1 MKTILASIA
10 VVLTLTACNVSGMT
24 SSAIP
29 GVAGGAPRD
38 TQDFLGGAPSAK
50 VRVALFDA
58 PLTTMPGV
66 KVNIAL
72 DGVQLLTSN
81 GAVPFVSY
89 SQHQIV
95 NLLDLQHNALTFDG
109 TTPSG
114 RYSGVRLLID
124 SAHSNVTFGSMTI
137 PIVWGTPGHPSTSPV
152 IAVDFDVAFTAGSL
166 LNLNTPAKVA
176 LDFNVMQSV
185 RFVNGTIY
193 VQPSVT
199 AANAAAQVTGTI
211 KNRVGKPVANASVLA
226 TDLTGRVVNVT
237 ATGADGTFTLHALP
251 PGAYTIVVKNSYVTA
266 SGETIT
272 AAGNDAGAAPS
283 QLIVLSPEDNLQLN
297 SLVD

>member
-1 MKTILASIA
+1 M
-10 VVLTLTACNVSGMT
+10 TA
-24 SSAIP
+24 SAIP
-29 GVAGGAPRD
+29 GAAGGAPRD

-50 VRVALFDA
+50 VNIALYDA

-81 GAVPFVSY
+81 GAVPFASY

-124 SAHSNVTFGSMTI
+124 SAHSNVTFGSTTI

-152 IAVDFDVAFTAGSL
+152 IAVDFDVAFTAGSP

-211 KNRVGKPVANASVLA
+211 KNRAGKAVANASVLA

-272 AAGNDAGAAPS
+272 AAGNDAGAALS